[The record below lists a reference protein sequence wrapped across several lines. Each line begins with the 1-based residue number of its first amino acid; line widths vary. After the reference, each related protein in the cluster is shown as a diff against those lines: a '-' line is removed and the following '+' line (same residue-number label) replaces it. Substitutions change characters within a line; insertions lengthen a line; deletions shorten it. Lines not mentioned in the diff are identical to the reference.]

1 LERIYL
7 KHGKL
12 NTKSMVNLK
21 VGDKVTST
29 KYPDRVFNLAWYQ
42 TGDSTCAIE
51 DGHLRAVVK
60 VSSLDLVTQE

>member
-1 LERIYL
+1 MERIYL

-12 NTKSMVNLK
+12 NTKSMINLK

-42 TGDSTCAIE
+42 NGDNTCAIE

-60 VSSLDLVTQE
+60 VSTLDLVTQE

>member
-1 LERIYL
+1 MI
-7 KHGKL
+7 
-12 NTKSMVNLK
+12 NLK

-42 TGDSTCAIE
+42 KGDNTCAIE

>member
-12 NTKSMVNLK
+12 NTKSMINLK

-42 TGDSTCAIE
+42 KGDSTCAIE

>member
-1 LERIYL
+1 
-7 KHGKL
+7 
-12 NTKSMVNLK
+12 MVNLK

-42 TGDSTCAIE
+42 NGDSTCAIE

-60 VSSLDLVTQE
+60 VSTLDLVTQE

>member
-1 LERIYL
+1 
-7 KHGKL
+7 
-12 NTKSMVNLK
+12 MVNLK

-42 TGDSTCAIE
+42 KGDSTCAIE

-60 VSSLDLVTQE
+60 VSTLDLVTQE

>member
-1 LERIYL
+1 
-7 KHGKL
+7 
-12 NTKSMVNLK
+12 MVNLK

>member
-1 LERIYL
+1 M
-7 KHGKL
+7 KSGKL
-12 NTKSMVNLK
+12 NTKSMINLK

-42 TGDSTCAIE
+42 KGDSTCAIE

-60 VSSLDLVTQE
+60 VSTLGLAIPK

>member
-1 LERIYL
+1 MERIYL
-7 KHGKL
+7 KHGKPS
-12 NTKSMVNLK
+12 TKSMINLK

-42 TGDSTCAIE
+42 NGDNTCAIE

-60 VSSLDLVTQE
+60 VSTLDLVTQE

>member
-12 NTKSMVNLK
+12 NTKSMINLK

-42 TGDSTCAIE
+42 NGDNTCAIE

-60 VSSLDLVTQE
+60 VSTLDLVTQE

>member
-1 LERIYL
+1 LEKIYL

-12 NTKSMVNLK
+12 NTKSMINLK

-42 TGDSTCAIE
+42 NGDSTCAIE
-51 DGHLRAVVK
+51 DGHLRAIVK
-60 VSSLDLVTQE
+60 VSTLDLVTQE

>member
-12 NTKSMVNLK
+12 NTKSMINLK

-42 TGDSTCAIE
+42 KGDSTCAIE

-60 VSSLDLVTQE
+60 VSTLDLVTQE

>member
-1 LERIYL
+1 MGRIYL

-42 TGDSTCAIE
+42 KGDSTCAIE

>member
-1 LERIYL
+1 LEKIYL

-12 NTKSMVNLK
+12 NTKSMINLK

-42 TGDSTCAIE
+42 NGDNTCAIE

-60 VSSLDLVTQE
+60 VSTLDLVTQE